1 MNTQKK
7 ILFLNPPGTKRYI
20 RDYYC
25 SKVSKAYYMP
35 QPVDL
40 LMQTGYFAERG
51 YTVKVLDAIIEKKT
65 PQSVFREVLAFNP
78 DLIISQC
85 GAVSFEEDLSFFNYL
100 KKQLPNTQILSS
112 GDIFLEDPVYFLQEY
127 NWLDGIITDFFSDD
141 SLKYFDSKY
150 DGIVG
155 MVFKV
160 NGEIISK
167 TELSSS
173 KIISLPRPRHELFKN
188 KLYRMPFANAYP
200 MATVLTNYACPYPC
214 TFCIMSTLGFKSRP
228 HDDVIEELLFLK
240 ELGIKYLYFSDQTF
254 YVVKNSTEKILDFMI
269 DNNLNF
275 QWVCFSRV
283 DILDEDKMRK
293 MKEAGCNVIM
303 FGVEWAE
310 DHYSDKYKK
319 QYVISQVRN
328 TFEIAKKVG
337 IKTMGTFLIGV
348 PGQNEDSIKS
358 TVDFAIDLDADYA
371 SFNIAVPRAKTSFRE
386 EAIDQGLISP
396 HERIMDQ
403 SGSFITMGTG
413 LVNPMRIKQL
423 KNYAY
428 TKFYFRPNYL
438 SKRLLNIR
446 NYHEFKSHVR
456 EGYYILKNMMN

>member
-1 MNTQKK
+1 
-7 ILFLNPPGTKRYI
+7 
-20 RDYYC
+20 
-25 SKVSKAYYMP
+25 MP

-40 LMQTGYFAERG
+40 LMQTGYFVERG
-51 YTVKVLDAIIEKKT
+51 YTVNVIDAIVEKKS
-65 PQSVFREVLAFNP
+65 PEKVIKEIIVFNP
-78 DLIISQC
+78 DLIITQC
-85 GAVSFEEDLSFFNYL
+85 GSVSFEEDRLFFNLL

-112 GDIFLEDPVYFLQEY
+112 GDIFLEDPAYFLKKF
-127 NWLDGIITDFFSDD
+127 NWLDGIITDFFGDG
-141 SLKYFDSKY
+141 SLKYFDQRY
-150 DGIVG
+150 DEIEGIT
-155 MVFKV
+155 FKV

-167 TELSSS
+167 TEISSS
-173 KIISLPRPRHELFKN
+173 KLISLPRPRHELFKN
-188 KLYRMPFANAYP
+188 KLYQMPFANAYP

-254 YVVKNSTEKILDFMI
+254 YVVKNTTEKILDFMTE
-269 DNNLNF
+269 NSLGF

-293 MKEAGCNVIM
+293 MKEAGCHVIM

-310 DHYSDKYKK
+310 DQYSDKYKK

-337 IKTMGTFLIGV
+337 IKRMGTFLIGL

-358 TVDFAIDLDADYA
+358 TVDFAINIDADYA
-371 SFNIAVPRAKTSFRE
+371 SFNIAVPRAQTSFRE
-386 EAIDQGLISP
+386 EAIEQGLISP
-396 HERIMDQ
+396 QERIMDQ

-413 LVNPMRIKQL
+413 LVSPMRIKQL

-438 SKRLLNIR
+438 AKRLLNIQ
-446 NYHEFKSHVR
+446 NYHAFKSHVR
-456 EGYYILKNMMN
+456 EGYYMLKSLMN

>member
-1 MNTQKK
+1 
-7 ILFLNPPGTKRYI
+7 
-20 RDYYC
+20 
-25 SKVSKAYYMP
+25 MP

-51 YTVKVLDAIIEKKT
+51 YTVKVIDAIVEKKSPEKVIKET
-65 PQSVFREVLAFNP
+65 IVFNP
-78 DLIISQC
+78 DLIITQC
-85 GAVSFEEDLSFFNYL
+85 GSVSFEEDLSFFNFF
-100 KKQLPNTQILSS
+100 KKQLPNTKILSS
-112 GDIFLEDPVYFLQEY
+112 GDIFLEDPAYFLKKF
-127 NWLDGIITDFFSDD
+127 NWLDGIITDFFGDG
-141 SLKYFDSKY
+141 SLKYFDQRY
-150 DGIVG
+150 DEIEGIT
-155 MVFKV
+155 FKV
-160 NGEIISK
+160 NGDIISK
-167 TELSSS
+167 TDISSS
-173 KIISLPRPRHELFKN
+173 KLISLPRPRHELFKN

-254 YVVKNSTEKILDFMI
+254 YVVKNTTEKILDFMTE
-269 DNNLNF
+269 NSLGF

-283 DILDEDKMRK
+283 DILDEEKMRK
-293 MKEAGCNVIM
+293 MKEAGCHVIM

-310 DHYSDKYKK
+310 DQYNDKYKK

-337 IKTMGTFLIGV
+337 IKRMGTFLIGV

-358 TVDFAIDLDADYA
+358 TVDLAIDIDADYA
-371 SFNIAVPRAKTSFRE
+371 SFNIAVPRAQTSFRE

-396 HERIMDQ
+396 QERIMDQ

-423 KNYAY
+423 KNHAY
-428 TKFYFRPNYL
+428 TRFYFRPNYL
-438 SKRLLNIR
+438 AKRLLNIQ

-456 EGYYILKNMMN
+456 EGYYILKSLMN